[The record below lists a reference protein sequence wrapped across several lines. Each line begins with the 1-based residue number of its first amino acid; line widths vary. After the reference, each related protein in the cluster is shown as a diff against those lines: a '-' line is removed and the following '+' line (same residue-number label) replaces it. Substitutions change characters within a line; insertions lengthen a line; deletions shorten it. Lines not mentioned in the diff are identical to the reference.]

1 MYVHL
6 GYTWVHVFACM
17 PVYMQ
22 VCVCVCVHV
31 RGGLEDYKEE
41 VNGKY
46 TLGDKIR
53 GRHSFAAPP
62 LLLPHSLL
70 SVRGGRAL
78 GKSNRW
84 FRPGRKA
91 GWAWGGQAY
100 RLLGAIKS
108 S

>member
-1 MYVHL
+1 M
-6 GYTWVHVFACM
+6 
-17 PVYMQ
+17 
-22 VCVCVCVHV
+22 CVHV

-46 TLGDKIR
+46 TLSDKVR
-53 GRHSFAAPP
+53 GRHSFATPP
-62 LLLPHSLL
+62 LPLSLL
-70 SVRGGRAL
+70 SLRCCRAL

-84 FRPGRKA
+84 FGPGRKA

-100 RLLGAIKS
+100 MLLGAIKS

>member
-1 MYVHL
+1 MQRRVCMC
-6 GYTWVHVFACM
+6 ACARE
-17 PVYMQ
+17 
-22 VCVCVCVHV
+22 
-31 RGGLEDYKEE
+31 RGGPEDYKEE

-46 TLGDKIR
+46 TLSGKIR

-62 LLLPHSLL
+62 LLFPALPLSLL
-70 SVRGGRAL
+70 SIRCGRAL

-84 FRPGRKA
+84 FVPGRKA
-91 GWAWGGQAY
+91 GWAWGGQAC

>member
-1 MYVHL
+1 MY
-6 GYTWVHVFACM
+6 
-17 PVYMQ
+17 
-22 VCVCVCVHV
+22 VCVHV

-46 TLGDKIR
+46 TLSDKIR
-53 GRHSFAAPP
+53 GRHSFAGPP
-62 LLLPHSLL
+62 LLPPAPSFSPLA
-70 SVRGGRAL
+70 RCGRAL

-91 GWAWGGQAY
+91 GWAQGGQAY

>member
-6 GYTWVHVFACM
+6 GYTWVYVFACM

-62 LLLPHSLL
+62 LLLPAPSFSPLR
-70 SVRGGRAL
+70 SRRWQGP
-78 GKSNRW
+78 GK
-84 FRPGRKA
+84 
-91 GWAWGGQAY
+91 
-100 RLLGAIKS
+100 IKQVV
-108 S
+108 